1 MLFKRSPAADC
12 RDLLI
17 IFMSNKN
24 NPNPPNKVIPI
35 ENPFTQ
41 NLMIIK
47 NSSKKCYN
55 VTAECWMCSD
65 LSARFL

>member
-1 MLFKRSPAADC
+1 PLILLLLTFHKMLFKRSPAADC

-41 NLMIIK
+41 NLMRIK
-47 NSSKKCYN
+47 NSSKK
-55 VTAECWMCSD
+55 M
-65 LSARFL
+65 L